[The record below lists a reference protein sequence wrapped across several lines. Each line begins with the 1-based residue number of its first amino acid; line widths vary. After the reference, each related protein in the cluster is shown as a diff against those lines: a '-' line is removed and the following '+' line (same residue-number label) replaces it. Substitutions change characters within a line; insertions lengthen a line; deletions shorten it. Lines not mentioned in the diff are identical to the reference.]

1 MHKTRQNGI
10 VHAIYTRRMRNIEIK
25 LEKTEEVGRLHL
37 KLQKMT
43 RLIGGISGSTAISKL
58 ETKMPDNSQ
67 GGFGVNLVYLKNVVL
82 QYMSFEEGSSE
93 RIRLIPVISTILKD
107 IESASN
113 GEAASKISQ
122 K

>member
-1 MHKTRQNGI
+1 
-10 VHAIYTRRMRNIEIK
+10 MRNTEIEAWG
-25 LEKTEEVGRLHL
+25 EDREVGRLHL

-43 RLIGGISGSTAISKL
+43 RLIGGINGSTAISKVGN
-58 ETKMPDNSQ
+58 KNAMDNSQ

-113 GEAASKISQ
+113 GEAASKTSQ
-122 K
+122 NDLKNKKSINLNCNI

>member
-1 MHKTRQNGI
+1 M
-10 VHAIYTRRMRNIEIK
+10 
-25 LEKTEEVGRLHL
+25 
-37 KLQKMT
+37 
-43 RLIGGISGSTAISKL
+43 
-58 ETKMPDNSQ
+58 DNSQ

-113 GEAASKISQ
+113 GGAASKTSKMIFSLE
-122 K
+122 KS